1 MPGTSSRNISNRFSS
16 SSRFWDANPVTF
28 PPGWAQIGNHA
39 HANRVPNSAHDN
51 RNCRRRSFC
60 CERRRRAPGQDQ
72 VDRNRNQL
80 GRQRGLSVIVSFRRA
95 IIEPDISF
103 LDPAELAQTLS
114 EALGVLFAAS
124 IHVAMA
130 APNCHI
136 LEVSQGYMPMMWEL
150 FNEPFD
156 MRPDGIVHAPDR
168 PGLGFTLRADALE
181 RFRYVDG
188 PEYKF

>member
-1 MPGTSSRNISNRFSS
+1 MGSAYLMVSEGREGELPMISSTL
-16 SSRFWDANPVTF
+16 P
-28 PPGWAQIGNHA
+28 
-39 HANRVPNSAHDN
+39 RVASTIRRIAALTSAHSV
-51 RNCRRRSFC
+51 RL
-60 CERRRRAPGQDQ
+60 APHAWG
-72 VDRNRNQL
+72 
-80 GRQRGLSVIVSFRRA
+80 S
-95 IIEPDISF
+95 
-103 LDPAELAQTLS
+103 
-114 EALGVLFAAS
+114 GVLFAAS

-156 MRPDGIVHAPDR
+156 IRPDGMVHAPDR